1 MRRID
6 SSMQNIE
13 AVDTAYLRMPM
24 KVSSSQGSTSQCS
37 SRPTVRSFGLEVIS
51 LGRGTS

>member
-1 MRRID
+1 
-6 SSMQNIE
+6 MQNIE
-13 AVDTAYLRMPM
+13 VVDITAYLRMPM

-37 SRPTVRSFGLEVIS
+37 SRPTVRSLGLEVIS